1 MSCYCGRRTWRTLWG
16 LQRQFSPLTPTS
28 VVISDFEDEELF
40 ERKAV
45 DKEKKVEQLE
55 DFSLVSV
62 EGGFFD
68 VEVDSS
74 DILMLYLP
82 SLSLNPKP

>member
-1 MSCYCGRRTWRTLWG
+1 
-16 LQRQFSPLTPTS
+16 
-28 VVISDFEDEELF
+28 LF
-40 ERKAV
+40 ERNAI
-45 DKEKKVEQLE
+45 DKEKKVKQLE
-55 DFSLVSV
+55 DFSLVLV

-74 DILMLYLP
+74 DILVLYLP